1 MSDDPYLS
9 RIEDYLDEDL
19 PASEMAELR
28 AHVADCPECGAEV
41 ETYRRLRRLA
51 LAFPPVEVPDDLG
64 FHIRR
69 RLKEPMEATRR
80 PRRVGRIVPLGWMAG
95 VAAAA
100 AILLVAILP
109 DGGGTDPA
117 RPEPGV
123 IRTTDFPEA
132 LSDWLVQ
139 AKNAAPEDLP
149 MLVEEARELALLSGV
164 RSRLA
169 DPEPDER
176 DYLLSVE
183 YVLVQIENDPSPE
196 EFAGE
201 AGLVAMARLP

>member
-9 RIEDYLDEDL
+9 RIEEYLDEGL
-19 PASEMAELR
+19 PASEAEAFR
-28 AHVADCPECGAEV
+28 AHVAGCPECGAEV

-51 LAFPPVEVPDDLG
+51 LAFPPVEIPDDLG

-69 RLKEPMEATRR
+69 RLKEPMEASRR
-80 PRRVGRIVPLGWMAG
+80 PRRAARIVPLGWMVG

-109 DGGGTDPA
+109 DGTGPG
-117 RPEPGV
+117 RPEPRA
-123 IRTTDFPEA
+123 IRSADFPEA

-139 AKNAAPEDLP
+139 ARNAAPEDLP

-164 RSRLA
+164 RSLLA
-169 DPEPDER
+169 DPEPDTR

-183 YVLVQIENDPSPE
+183 YLLVQLENDPSPE